1 MDELIWLFNQYKI
14 RYLLIGGQAV
24 RFEGMP
30 RFSIDWDFFVPPKDL
45 QNIEKINDVLNDE
58 LDLPLLPQ
66 MSFR

>member
-66 MSFR
+66 MSFW